1 MLARA
6 RIVDPSPMAE
16 ITNRKAQS
24 TIDDEIDTVGTFV
37 VPASARFVD
46 RKWYFQACV
55 DRAELEPCDFSP
67 TF

>member
-1 MLARA
+1 
-6 RIVDPSPMAE
+6 MAE